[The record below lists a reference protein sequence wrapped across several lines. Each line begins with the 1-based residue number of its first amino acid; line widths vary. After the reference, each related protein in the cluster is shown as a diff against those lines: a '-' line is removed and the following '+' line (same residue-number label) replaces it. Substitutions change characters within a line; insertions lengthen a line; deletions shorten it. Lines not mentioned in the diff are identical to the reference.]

1 MPHRVVQIIPTLDR
15 GGAEKQLTLL
25 AAGLPRDEFEVH
37 VCCLTRGGPLEADL
51 AAAGIPVTIL
61 GKSWKIDP
69 WALWKLYRFLA
80 DIQPDIVQ
88 TWLFAANSYGRLAA
102 SWAGV
107 KHIIG
112 GERCVD
118 QWKLWHE
125 VVIDRWLAG
134 STERIV
140 VNAPA
145 IAEFYTEKGIPA
157 EKFTLISNGVPDAPP
172 LTKTRDEL
180 LRELGLPSDAQL
192 IACVNRLWPQKRVK
206 DMIWCMDQLST
217 VAPHIHLLICGDG
230 PQREQLERYARLTE
244 NASRVHFLGVRE
256 DVLQILPHCHALW
269 LASEYE
275 GLPNAI
281 LEAMAAGIPVIASD
295 IPGNRDLITDEETGL
310 LFPLGNRAAL
320 SRQMLRILSDPDL
333 GRQLGAAGR
342 VRVRRDFNVPL
353 MIDRFA
359 NLYRQLLGKS
369 G

>member
-1 MPHRVVQIIPTLDR
+1 VPVRVVHIIPTLDR

-25 AAGLPRDEFEVH
+25 AAGLPRDEFEVQ

-69 WALWKLYRFLA
+69 YALWKLYRFLVDA
-80 DIQPDIVQ
+80 KPDIVQ

-107 KHIIG
+107 KHIVG

-118 QWKLWHE
+118 EWKMWHE
-125 VVIDRWLAG
+125 VMIDRWLAG
-134 STERIV
+134 STETIV
-140 VNAPA
+140 VNSPA
-145 IAEFYTEKGIPA
+145 ISDFYTAKGIA
-157 EKFTLISNGVPDAPP
+157 ADKFTVIPNGVPDPPP

-180 LRELGLPSDAQL
+180 LRELSLPANVQL
-192 IACVNRLWPQKRVK
+192 IVCVNRLWQQKRVK

-217 VAPHIHLLICGDG
+217 VAPDIHLLICGDG
-230 PQREQLERYARLTE
+230 PQREQLERYTRLTE
-244 NASRVHFLGVRE
+244 NASRVHFLGVRD

-295 IPGNRDLITDEETGL
+295 IPGNRDLVIDGETGL
-310 LFPLGNRAAL
+310 LFPVGHRATL

-333 GRQLGAAGR
+333 GRQLAAAGR
-342 VRVRRDFNVPL
+342 ARVRRDFNVPL
-353 MIDRFA
+353 MIERFA
-359 NLYRQLLGKS
+359 SLYRKLVS
-369 G
+369 SN